1 MYTQSTQSYRETAW
15 PVLWRRAAISILTI
29 VLAGDA
35 GWARS
40 PDVEDPVE
48 RSMTFI
54 DKTMDATK
62 LANDNRTKEA
72 LALFEKLA
80 ADYGDLDEDGYVAMA
95 IGDCLAALKRYRE
108 ARTAYQN
115 AAEAH
120 PQLADS
126 VRQRVVELELAGEV
140 GEALVEDLRVAT
152 ADQDEATAGAR
163 WRLGRALQKR
173 AKSTLIEAATAFRLA
188 ASVEPTQVSL
198 CRPHAMRRQA
208 AMLEELAEDL
218 GALIDQTEDEWGWVR
233 QLIAG
238 GPPRGSAKPAR
249 PDLVVQA
256 RHCEYTVQTRE
267 DPPIKLEIT
276 QDKDDCTM
284 RCAADGRPMV
294 LTETQKLLIR
304 RHEARISAILLE
316 AVEQDKAGPE
326 GSP

>member
-1 MYTQSTQSYRETAW
+1 MYTQSTQSYSDTTR
-15 PVLWRRAAISILTI
+15 PVLWRGAAIGILTI

-40 PDVEDPVE
+40 PDVEDPIE

-54 DKTMDATK
+54 DKTMQATK
-62 LANDNRTKEA
+62 LANDNKTKEA

-80 ADYGDLDEDGYVAMA
+80 ADYGDLDEDGYVAIA
-95 IGDCLAALKRYRE
+95 VGDCLATLKRYRE
-108 ARTAYQN
+108 ARTTYQN

-120 PQLADS
+120 PALADS

-152 ADQDEATAGAR
+152 ADQDEVTAGAY

-173 AKSTLIEAATAFRLA
+173 ARATLIEAATAFRLA
-188 ASVEPTQVSL
+188 GSL
-198 CRPHAMRRQA
+198 KPSLISSCRPGKMSRHA

-218 GALIDQTEDEWGWVR
+218 GALIDQYEDEWGWLR
-233 QLIAG
+233 QLLAD
-238 GPPRGSAKPAR
+238 GPPSKGAEPPK

-267 DPPIKLEIT
+267 DPPIKLEIG
-276 QDKDDCTM
+276 QDQDNGSV
-284 RCAADGRPMV
+284 RCAADGRPIE

-316 AVEQDKAGPE
+316 AAEQGKAGTD

>member
-40 PDVEDPVE
+40 PDVEDPIE

-54 DKTMDATK
+54 DKIMQATK
-62 LANDNRTKEA
+62 LANDNKTKEA

-80 ADYGDLDEDGYVAMA
+80 ADYGDLDEDGLVAMS
-95 IGDCLAALKRYRE
+95 IGDCLVALKQYRE
-108 ARTAYQN
+108 ARTAYHN

-120 PQLADS
+120 PELARS

-140 GEALVEDLRVAT
+140 SEVLVEDLRVAT
-152 ADQDEATAGAR
+152 ADQDEVTAGAY

-173 AKSTLIEAATAFRLA
+173 AKATLIEAATAFRLA
-188 ASVEPTQVSL
+188 GSVEPSQMSF
-198 CRPHAMRRQA
+198 CRPVPMRRQA

-218 GALIDQTEDEWGWVR
+218 GALIDQSEERWGWLR

-238 GPPRGSAKPAR
+238 GSPRSRATLAK

-256 RHCEYTVQTRE
+256 RRCEYTVQARE

-284 RCAADGRPMV
+284 RYAADGKPIV

-304 RHEARISAILLE
+304 RHEARINAILLE
-316 AVEQDKAGPE
+316 AVKQDGTSHDSE
-326 GSP
+326 S